1 MVENDLSTCGQ
12 SVQILF
18 IDFVLYDGIRILSL
32 YRSCYINF
40 EYIKSCASAVSN
52 QADAQLFIFNRSYS
66 LKKQCIM
73 NVLQFLPYTD

>member
-1 MVENDLSTCGQ
+1 MKDLGMFLCQGNVQADRREIMLENDLSTCGQ

-40 EYIKSCASAVSN
+40 EYIKKLCISCFESG
-52 QADAQLFIFNRSYS
+52 
-66 LKKQCIM
+66 
-73 NVLQFLPYTD
+73 